1 MKGLCTCIKCINI
14 LIKDH
19 PINYMFSTFNIY
31 ENEIY
36 TNIHLNLCAC
46 KVYLNS

>member
-14 LIKDH
+14 FIKDH

-36 TNIHLNLCAC
+36 THTHLYLCTC
-46 KVYLNS
+46 I